1 MHVEIYVE
9 EPSAKAALDVLV
21 PRIIGKEHS
30 FKVHNFRNKQ
40 ELLREIP
47 KRLRA
52 YASWMPDDWRIAV
65 LVDEDRQDCR
75 GLKARLDQAATDAG
89 INERVLS
96 RVAVEELEAWFF
108 GDFNALSA
116 VYPRLPATLPR
127 RAGFRDPDAIAGG
140 TWEALERVLR
150 RAGYRAGL
158 IKTENAAKVAARMN
172 PDGNTSHSFRVF
184 RDGLRRLVGR
194 AGDTGG

>member
-1 MHVEIYVE
+1 MHVEVYVE

-21 PRIIGKEHS
+21 PGIIGEGHS

-52 YASWMPDDWRIAV
+52 YAKWIPDHWRIAV
-65 LVDEDRQDCR
+65 LVDEDRQDCHE
-75 GLKARLDQAATDAG
+75 LKARLVRAATDAG

-96 RVAVEELEAWFF
+96 RVVVEELEAWFF

-116 VYPRLPATLPR
+116 VYPKLPATLPR

-140 TWEALERVLR
+140 TWEALDRVLR

-158 IKTENAAKVAARMN
+158 SKTENAAKVAEWMN
-172 PDGNTSHSFRVF
+172 PDSNTSHSFQVF
-184 RDGLRRLVGR
+184 RDGLRRLVGLAAD
-194 AGDTGG
+194 AGG